1 MSWVGHHRMDERVS
15 FRNAIFLLVC
25 ALSLGGCLSRKGELG
40 SAQNPVKLFF
50 TPAVDA
56 QVIED
61 NSIALKQHLEKVTP
75 YHYEISVPQS
85 YIAVVESFGTKRADV
100 AAINT
105 AGYLSARQ
113 KYGVTAG
120 ITVIRFGTDKYY
132 AQFVVKNDSPIQ
144 KLTDLENKK
153 IAFVD
158 AGSTSGYLLPMKML
172 KDAGINPKE
181 IVFAGKHDSV
191 IMMVYQGTVDAGAT
205 FYVAPSGSASE
216 LAAGG
221 GEIQDARRL
230 VKTQYPDVEQKIR
243 ILQLSEG
250 IPNDPIIFR
259 EGVPAEMK
267 EKITAAFIDFIHTPE
282 GKVAFDKI
290 FGVTDLKRAS
300 DADYEPVRQMI
311 ETVGDAVDR
320 MMKKGS

>member
-1 MSWVGHHRMDERVS
+1 M
-15 FRNAIFLLVC
+15 
-25 ALSLGGCLSRKGELG
+25 
-40 SAQNPVKLFF
+40 
-50 TPAVDA
+50 
-56 QVIED
+56 
-61 NSIALKQHLEKVTP
+61 
-75 YHYEISVPQS
+75 
-85 YIAVVESFGTKRADV
+85 
-100 AAINT
+100 
-105 AGYLSARQ
+105 
-113 KYGVTAG
+113 
-120 ITVIRFGTDKYY
+120 
-132 AQFVVKNDSPIQ
+132 KNDSPIQ